1 MDTPCSNL
9 KPYSFFQTVRHVCK
23 QTMTPLTRHKVVI
36 TYFKL
41 RGKSVKGG
49 FYLINFINDN
59 NLIVCEQ
66 AQHNYSLEL

>member
-1 MDTPCSNL
+1 
-9 KPYSFFQTVRHVCK
+9 
-23 QTMTPLTRHKVVI
+23 MTPITRHKVVI

-59 NLIVCEQ
+59 NLIVCEH